1 MKTLIVMRHAKSDWS
16 ATGTADIDRTLNK
29 RGRTS
34 AKAIGVWLTAGG
46 FVPDVVLCSSA
57 RRTAETWENMGL
69 SADIHYL
76 RELYLAAPATILDTV
91 RAVKRDS
98 VMVLAHNPGIAAFAE
113 AIVAN
118 APDHDRFYD
127 YPTAATLVAEFDGD
141 WSELAPGK
149 AIARAFTV
157 PRDLVD

>member
-16 ATGTADIDRTLNK
+16 SAGTADVDRTLNK
-29 RGRTS
+29 RGRAS
-34 AKAIGVWLTAGG
+34 AKAIGDWLSVGG
-46 FVPDVVLCSSA
+46 YAPDLVLCSSA
-57 RRTAETWENMGL
+57 QRTAETWENMGL
-69 SADIHYL
+69 SAEIHYL
-76 RELYLAAPATILDTV
+76 RQLYLAAPSTILDTL
-91 RAVKRDS
+91 RAVQGNC
-98 VMVLAHNPGIAAFAE
+98 VLVLAHNPGIAAFAE
-113 AIVAN
+113 AIAAA

-157 PRDLVD
+157 PRDLID